1 MNYQKEEF
9 ESKNLDH
16 LGIIAEI
23 IDEIEI
29 VEKINE
35 IFLVDSRLNNSFP
48 DILRRYIEGIP
59 ILWDGHTMAN
69 ATLRYRQAQYKSCP
83 SLIISGQ
90 GARTTKNFWVFF

>member
-16 LGIIAEI
+16 LGIIAGI

-35 IFLVDSRLNNSFP
+35 IFLVDRRLNNS
-48 DILRRYIEGIP
+48 G
-59 ILWDGHTMAN
+59 
-69 ATLRYRQAQYKSCP
+69 SCV
-83 SLIISGQ
+83 SFME
-90 GARTTKNFWVFF
+90 N

>member
-16 LGIIAEI
+16 LGIIAGIIAGI

-48 DILRRYIEGIP
+48 DILRGYQFCGMG
-59 ILWDGHTMAN
+59 ILWLTP
-69 ATLRYRQAQYKSCP
+69 RYAIDRLSTSPAHP
-83 SLIISGQ
+83 
-90 GARTTKNFWVFF
+90 

>member
-1 MNYQKEEF
+1 MSMKEIKIPKNMNYQKEEF

-16 LGIIAEI
+16 LGIIAGI

-48 DILRRYIEGIP
+48 DILRGYNITIFA
-59 ILWDGHTMAN
+59 I
-69 ATLRYRQAQYKSCP
+69 
-83 SLIISGQ
+83 
-90 GARTTKNFWVFF
+90 NFN